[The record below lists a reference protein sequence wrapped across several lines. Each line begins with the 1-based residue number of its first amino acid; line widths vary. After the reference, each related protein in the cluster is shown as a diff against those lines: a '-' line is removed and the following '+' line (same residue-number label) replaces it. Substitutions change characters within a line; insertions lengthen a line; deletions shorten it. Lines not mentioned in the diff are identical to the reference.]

1 MCCVRVCVCVCRGG
15 MLQGTEGKFPPPS
28 KATDK
33 WQGRC
38 AGEARLPKEEEEEE
52 EEERGEGR

>member
-1 MCCVRVCVCVCRGG
+1 MCVYVCVCRGG
-15 MLQGTEGKFPPPS
+15 MLQGTEGKFSPPS
-28 KATDK
+28 KAADK